1 LIKKLINYFGCFI
14 YGDIEI
20 KLQKIIDEIEKDK
33 TKTERLEEE
42 LIRSRQEIE
51 SYKNLVITI
60 GNTIPDMMWAKDLNG
75 KYLYVNYAILDG
87 LFYSESYQNI
97 IGKCD
102 VEISKRCKEKVGSE
116 NHTFGEICKNSDK
129 IVLENLKK
137 ERFLEWGL
145 INGKDLYL
153 EVYKAPLIDRDGRVV
168 GTIGTGRD
176 ITEWY
181 LELKDAIL
189 SSSNCSTMC
198 KNNVTSDILQ
208 QLDKYKFEG

>member
-1 LIKKLINYFGCFI
+1 MIKKLINYFGCFI

-33 TKTERLEEE
+33 SKTERLEEE
-42 LIRSRQEIE
+42 LIRSRLEKD

-102 VEISKRCKEKVGSE
+102 VEISKMCKEKVGSE

-137 ERFLEWGL
+137 ERFLECGL

-153 EVYKAPLIDRDGRVV
+153 EVYKAPLIDRDGKVV

-181 LELKDAIL
+181 LGLKDAIL

-208 QLDKYKFEG
+208 QLDKYKFED

>member
-1 LIKKLINYFGCFI
+1 MNNYKDEINDLIGIRVIHIFKDQWQEIHEFI
-14 YGDIEI
+14 VNTWKVIEI
-20 KLQKIIDEIEKDK
+20 TANVRDGDNIEVEYVDNNEKSESPIDVIEIVKED
-33 TKTERLEEE
+33 EE
-42 LIRSRQEIE
+42 L
-51 SYKNLVITI
+51 T
-60 GNTIPDMMWAKDLNG
+60 
-75 KYLYVNYAILDG
+75 
-87 LFYSESYQNI
+87 
-97 IGKCD
+97 
-102 VEISKRCKEKVGSE
+102 SE

>member
-1 LIKKLINYFGCFI
+1 MIKKLINYFGCFI

-33 TKTERLEEE
+33 SKTERLEEE
-42 LIRSRQEIE
+42 LIRSRKEKE

-102 VEISKRCKEKVGSE
+102 VEISKMCKEKVGSE

-137 ERFLEWGL
+137 ERFLECCL

-153 EVYKAPLIDRDGRVV
+153 EVYKAPLIDRDGKVV

-176 ITEWY
+176 ITDWY
-181 LELKDAIL
+181 LGLRG
-189 SSSNCSTMC
+189 
-198 KNNVTSDILQ
+198 
-208 QLDKYKFEG
+208 F